1 MNHMTISKCL
11 AFAPVLLLIGCGSKQ
26 PAPQMVAATANPPA
40 ATVPQS
46 QPDQPPAQP
55 PVQYSTQQQQ
65 TPPPQ
70 QQPPQQQAQAPQRQV
85 VTLPEGTLIQVR
97 LAETLDTKRNRTGD
111 RFRATLDAPIR
122 ENGVEI
128 IPRGAYFSGRVDT
141 SKPSGRLKGR
151 AAMTLELDA
160 FELNGRTYQISTSH
174 SSRVSGAHKKRNI
187 IAIGGGAGAGA
198 GIGALAGGPAGA
210 LIGAGAGAGAGTIG
224 AVFTGKKNVSLPVET
239 RLSFE
244 LRRPVQL

>member
-1 MNHMTISKCL
+1 MTRFTRF
-11 AFAPVLLLIGCGSKQ
+11 AFAPILVLAGCGSKP
-26 PAPQMVAATANPPA
+26 PATQIAAVAEAPAATAPA
-40 ATVPQS
+40 AP
-46 QPDQPPAQP
+46 PDQPPTPQP
-55 PVQYSTQQQQ
+55 PAQYTTQRQQ
-65 TPPPQ
+65 TPAPPQ
-70 QQPPQQQAQAPQRQV
+70 QPAPPRQV

-141 SKPSGRLKGR
+141 SSPSGRLKGR
-151 AAMTLELDA
+151 AAMTLELDS
-160 FELNGRTYQISTSH
+160 FEYHGRTYQISTSH
-174 SSRVSGAHKKRNI
+174 TSRVSGRHRKRNI

-210 LIGAGAGAGAGTIG
+210 LIGAGAGAGAGTLG